1 MKTFLAKR
9 GRWMLGATLC
19 LAAASGV
26 SACGKTTTTPGIML
40 SFSSDMSVP
49 KDVTAV
55 GLYIRSRGTV
65 LYNQVVDAEV
75 DPTTGQRTVRF
86 PSTFAIRSD
95 GNAATVRVQLIAYGP
110 KTEKGRKALVMRDT
124 TSGVP
129 TDRLS
134 LLRMP
139 LLWINQGS
147 VSRSGTVAPTGIS
160 PLSAQGSTVEPLE
173 VDEVKSG
180 IPDTGYPGACAEGQT
195 YIGGQCRASDTIPLE
210 DYTEENDPDN
220 PNGTCF
226 SVEKCFAT
234 PTALRYDDK
243 GVVDIGT
250 TDPKTVNLALITKD
264 GFGIKLPDGRFAISL
279 NANSPLEGYSIEKGK
294 IVLSPG
300 ALKVLQSGAATSLIA
315 TAVCEP
321 KSDSVGNCGEWNQKN
336 NSITPKP
343 NAPPAAFPDAGLDDA
358 GPIAD
363 GGFDSG
369 FDGGPPDGG
378 PPDGGP
384 PDGGP
389 PDGGGIGP
397 GERVSVN
404 EPRVMGL
411 GVAATSAYFIRN
423 GNAQVGFEASL
434 VASMLPPPGNGMG
447 SSAPEPLSTNMTQA
461 NGYRLFYFNNPPGL
475 GGINFENRQLL
486 FSVNPGLSLVYNYQ
500 IGAATAPASMTPVAG
515 FTPYYVAMSDGVDAN
530 GGPIVFGAKSGG
542 PHAYIYSNNVAP
554 PTAANITGVNS
565 SEGIISGVTFGANNY
580 YVGTDQGRLLY
591 CVKGAL
597 NANVVCTEQ
606 KGTQA
611 NEVVADVIYS
621 GGKAYFLVV
630 NSTASE
636 QNFEG
641 VYSWDGIQVAPIAT
655 RANYGNVLHF
665 EQFSPLG
672 SNHIATDGN
681 YIYVTTGA
689 RAGLKSR
696 VMAVPIAGGVQPI
709 TVADGMFAAREIVF
723 SATHVYYTEY
733 GDGSNNNNGGIY
745 RSPKK

>member
-315 TAVCEP
+315 TAACEP

-343 NAPPAAFPDAGLDDA
+343 NAPPAGFPDAGLDDA

-369 FDGGPPDGG
+369 FDSGPPDGG

-397 GERVSVN
+397 GMLVSSV
-404 EPRVMGL
+404 EPRAMGL
-411 GVAATSAYFIRN
+411 ATFPTAVYFMRN
-423 GNAQVGFEASL
+423 GNGAPGFDSSL
-434 VASMLPPPGNGMG
+434 IKCDPNAPGNSM
-447 SSAPEPLSTNMTQA
+447 PEGLSTGMQA
-461 NGYRLFYFNNPPGL
+461 NGYRIDTVAFKPGFGPVGYQGRTALYVFNPTAQSAYLFEPP
-475 GGINFENRQLL
+475 N
-486 FSVNPGLSLVYNYQ
+486 
-500 IGAATAPASMTPVAG
+500 
-515 FTPYYVAMSDGVDAN
+515 N
-530 GGPIVFGAKSGG
+530 GGFAPFALTGLPANTYPYFFGPSDEGPIMFGRLASNSTCVVFSSNTTSTPCNLSGLN
-542 PHAYIYSNNVAP
+542 ATEVIVSAAAL
-554 PTAANITGVNS
+554 PTDNQ
-565 SEGIISGVTFGANNY
+565 Y
-580 YVGTDQGRLLY
+580 LVGTTMGRLLS
-591 CVKGAL
+591 CQKAASSVTCTDQVGAQ
-597 NANVVCTEQ
+597 VPGSVIS
-606 KGTQA
+606 
-611 NEVVADVIYS
+611 DVIVRN
-621 GGKAYFLVV
+621 GIAYYLAI
-630 NSTASE
+630 NPTPGQE
-636 QNFEG
+636 GTFEG
-641 VYSWDGIQVAPIAT
+641 VYSWVPGNRTTIAARPT
-655 RANYGNVLHF
+655 YSNVLHF
-665 EQFSPLG
+665 EGFNEISR
-672 SNHIATDGN
+672 NRIATNGTG
-681 YIYVTTGA
+681 YIYATTAAVGA
-689 RAGLKSR
+689 LPSR
-696 VMAVPIAGGVQPI
+696 VVAIPIGGGAPTVHAG
-709 TVADGMFAAREIVF
+709 GMFAARDIAVEGSF
-723 SATHVYYTEY
+723 VYYTDY
-733 GDGSNNNNGGIY
+733 GTGAQNDGAVF
-745 RSPKK
+745 RSPLK